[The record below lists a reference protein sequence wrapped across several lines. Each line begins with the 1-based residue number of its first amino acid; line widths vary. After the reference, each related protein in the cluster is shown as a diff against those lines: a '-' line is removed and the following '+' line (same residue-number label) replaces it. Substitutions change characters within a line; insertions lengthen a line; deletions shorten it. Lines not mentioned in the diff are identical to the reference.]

1 MGAPGVE
8 AVGGVGGEPFET
20 KEKEVL
26 VLGEDSA
33 TSSLPP
39 GVMAGLKTMR
49 ELERALITVQPA
61 KAFGA
66 TGDASRGV
74 PPESVVAYEAATR
87 CETMPRLENRIGFA
101 SSRADSRAA

>member
-1 MGAPGVE
+1 M
-8 AVGGVGGEPFET
+8 
-20 KEKEVL
+20 L

-74 PPESVVAYEAATR
+74 PPESVVAYEMTVHR
-87 CETMPRLENRIGFA
+87 IIEINTLEKGAR
-101 SSRADSRAA
+101 RQVADGARPELGQAERKRRGELLVGRVAQGR